1 MDVGV
6 WMRGLCKCKMFLIWR
21 DVLIVAVQM
30 HADECEELQLLQRS
44 ANVFRWVAWL
54 RNMGVIIPQLAAAL
68 RTLRQCFFMAEREKM
83 PQWRSSFSSCFVS
96 SPLPLLTTAPTLF
109 CSSSQRRLLLWCIVI
124 HCLVLKNEDNACWN
138 TAQAFVG
145 IFRFL
150 HLSSSCLGYKKTKT
164 KVLQCIVWGYGSSS

>member
-1 MDVGV
+1 MWV
-6 WMRGLCKCKMFLIWR
+6 C
-21 DVLIVAVQM
+21 
-30 HADECEELQLLQRS
+30 ECEGYVNVRCFWYEETFWLLPFKCMPM
-44 ANVFRWVAWL
+44 NVKSYSFYNALLMCLDGWRGCGISVWL
-54 RNMGVIIPQLAAAL
+54 FYSWQQPWGLFASV
-68 RTLRQCFFMAEREKM
+68 FFMAEREKM

-109 CSSSQRRLLLWCIVI
+109 CSSSQRLLLLWCIVI

-145 IFRFL
+145 IFLFL

-164 KVLQCIVWGYGSSS
+164 KVLKCIVWGYGSSS